1 MSDVHRLDD
10 AFEKAKALRST
21 KEKEQEARPSKTPA
35 SKKPASRFHNFN
47 QRTYDYGEMEVEFV
61 KKLHART
68 QQ

>member
-1 MSDVHRLDD
+1 MDKS
-10 AFEKAKALRST
+10 